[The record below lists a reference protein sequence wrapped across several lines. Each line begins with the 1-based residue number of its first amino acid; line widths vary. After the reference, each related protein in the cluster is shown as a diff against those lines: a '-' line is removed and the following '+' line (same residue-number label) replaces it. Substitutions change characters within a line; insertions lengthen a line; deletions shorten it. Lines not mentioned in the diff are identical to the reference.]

1 MRKLICAALICA
13 APAAQAEFWEGN
25 KLYRY
30 LSEPAG
36 FNNGAAL
43 GFVIGVHDLGEGV
56 LHCSPS
62 NITAG
67 QAKDVVIMYLNEFP
81 SLRHN
86 AAHTLVTR
94 AFQRVWPCAAKGN
107 PT

>member
-1 MRKLICAALICA
+1 MRKLICAALICV
-13 APAAQAEFWEGN
+13 APVAQAEFWEGN
-25 KLYRY
+25 KLQRF

-36 FNNGAAL
+36 YNSGAAM
-43 GFVIGVHDLGEGV
+43 GFILGVHDVGEGV

-67 QAKDVVIMYLNEFP
+67 QAKAVVQAYLNEFP
-81 SLRHN
+81 SLLHN
-86 AAHTLVTR
+86 TAQVLVTR
-94 AFQRVWPCAAKGN
+94 ALQRAWPCPAKGN